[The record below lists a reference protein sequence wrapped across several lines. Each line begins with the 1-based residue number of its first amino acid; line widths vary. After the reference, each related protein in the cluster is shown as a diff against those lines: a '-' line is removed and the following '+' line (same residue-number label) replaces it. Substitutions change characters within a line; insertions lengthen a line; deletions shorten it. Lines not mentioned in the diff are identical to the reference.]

1 MSTKLKSIRLFLSLI
16 AVLALVAAVACAAED
31 EEEEPAP
38 QPETKAVAPAE
49 TAPTAA
55 PAAKE
60 TMKET
65 PKEAPAETM
74 GEPAL
79 AKVGVNG
86 NVTFRYDGPI
96 PTKFNEAPIVAELVK
111 KGELPPVEERLP
123 EDPLVIPPPEAI
135 GVYGGTWRRVYTWA
149 GDHAITYTDSLLWA
163 DSDGSA
169 WLPHMA
175 KSVEMSNDNK
185 TMTIK
190 LRKGHKWSDGTPFT
204 TADFQWGWDNIANN
218 EEISPVFDAN
228 WVSPV
233 TRNKPKFEVVD
244 DTTVTYTWD
253 DPYGVA
259 PVMLLRGSFLHVN
272 FRWPWWGPSHYMKQF
287 HACCV
292 DKAELDKMVADA
304 GVDNWVELLKLKKNA
319 YQNPELPGL
328 AAWKTSDPSE
338 GEEWIL
344 ERNPY
349 YPAIDTAGNQLPY
362 IDRIHLT
369 LVEDLE
375 TAGLRA
381 ANGDIDFQGRHMTL
395 AKLPLYL
402 KEKDRT
408 NIEAQLYNSPSPSDT
423 TININQSYNQDPVIG
438 DLLRTRDFRIAL
450 SLGIDRNEINETF
463 FLGRGTPRAYIPEK
477 GTMFYPGDDYHDK
490 YSTFDPDEANR
501 LLDGIGLE
509 KNADGRRIRSDGEP
523 LRLHFVTL
531 GAYAVD
537 YAPVAEIICRTW
549 DKHLGIACDYTTTR
563 DAARMIQNNEEYLF
577 VWESGAGVI
586 PWVGTWNF
594 CPCFQHFRSAVEPG
608 RYYQTGGESGEPS
621 TDPKYANPEGE
632 FPIKRLQDIFDEGK
646 QYPFG
651 HPKQIELGQEGY
663 KIHVDEMINIGVVG
677 SSPLMKGT
685 FLKKTN
691 MKNVPANSLMQGY
704 FNAVPA
710 RAEVYFFE
718 DGKNDAGY

>member
-16 AVLALVAAVACAAED
+16 AALALVAAVACAAE

-38 QPETKAVAPAE
+38 QTETKAAAPAE

-65 PKEAPAETM
+65 PKEEPAEAM

-79 AKVGVNG
+79 AKIGVNG

-190 LRKGHKWSDGTPFT
+190 LRKGHKWSDGMPFT

-304 GVDNWVELLKLKKNA
+304 GVDNWVELPQAQEERL
-319 YQNPELPGL
+319 PEPRAPG
-328 AAWKTSDPSE
+328 S
-338 GEEWIL
+338 
-344 ERNPY
+344 R
-349 YPAIDTAGNQLPY
+349 
-362 IDRIHLT
+362 R
-369 LVEDLE
+369 VEDLGPE
-375 TAGLRA
+375 RGRGMDPRA
-381 ANGDIDFQGRHMTL
+381 QPLLSSDRYGGEPAPLHRQDSPDPRRGPGDGRPQGRQRRHRLPGRHMTL

-402 KEKDRT
+402 
-408 NIEAQLYNSPSPSDT
+408 
-423 TININQSYNQDPVIG
+423 
-438 DLLRTRDFRIAL
+438 
-450 SLGIDRNEINETF
+450 
-463 FLGRGTPRAYIPEK
+463 
-477 GTMFYPGDDYHDK
+477 
-490 YSTFDPDEANR
+490 
-501 LLDGIGLE
+501 
-509 KNADGRRIRSDGEP
+509 
-523 LRLHFVTL
+523 
-531 GAYAVD
+531 
-537 YAPVAEIICRTW
+537 
-549 DKHLGIACDYTTTR
+549 
-563 DAARMIQNNEEYLF
+563 
-577 VWESGAGVI
+577 
-586 PWVGTWNF
+586 
-594 CPCFQHFRSAVEPG
+594 
-608 RYYQTGGESGEPS
+608 
-621 TDPKYANPEGE
+621 EGE
-632 FPIKRLQDIFDEGK
+632 G
-646 QYPFG
+646 
-651 HPKQIELGQEGY
+651 
-663 KIHVDEMINIGVVG
+663 
-677 SSPLMKGT
+677 
-685 FLKKTN
+685 
-691 MKNVPANSLMQGY
+691 
-704 FNAVPA
+704 
-710 RAEVYFFE
+710 
-718 DGKNDAGY
+718 

>member
-1 MSTKLKSIRLFLSLI
+1 MSTKLKSIRLMLSLI
-16 AVLALVAAVACAAED
+16 AALALVAAVACAAED
-31 EEEEPAP
+31 EEEPAP
-38 QPETKAVAPAE
+38 QADTQAAAPAAQE
-49 TAPTAA
+49 PTAA
-55 PAAKE
+55 PAAQVAP
-60 TMKET
+60 TAA
-65 PKEAPAETM
+65 PQEAPAAAM
-74 GEPAL
+74 GDPAL
-79 AKVGVNG
+79 AKVGLNG

-111 KGELPPVEERLP
+111 AGELPPVEERLP

-218 EEISPVFDAN
+218 EEISPVFSADWKLA
-228 WVSPV
+228 PV

-244 DTTVTYTWD
+244 DTTVTFTWD

-259 PVMLLRGSFLHVN
+259 PVMLLQGLVPPRELPVAVVGPVPLHEAVP
-272 FRWPWWGPSHYMKQF
+272 RRAASTRRT
-287 HACCV
+287 
-292 DKAELDKMVADA
+292 LDKMIADA
-304 GVDNWVELLKLKKNA
+304 GVDTWVELLSLKKNA
-319 YQNPELPGL
+319 YQNPDLPGL

-402 KEKDRT
+402 KEKEQDEHRGAALQL
-408 NIEAQLYNSPSPSDT
+408 AQP
-423 TININQSYNQDPVIG
+423 Q
-438 DLLRTRDFRIAL
+438 R
-450 SLGIDRNEINETF
+450 
-463 FLGRGTPRAYIPEK
+463 
-477 GTMFYPGDDYHDK
+477 HD
-490 YSTFDPDEANR
+490 
-501 LLDGIGLE
+501 
-509 KNADGRRIRSDGEP
+509 
-523 LRLHFVTL
+523 H
-531 GAYAVD
+531 
-537 YAPVAEIICRTW
+537 
-549 DKHLGIACDYTTTR
+549 
-563 DAARMIQNNEEYLF
+563 
-577 VWESGAGVI
+577 
-586 PWVGTWNF
+586 
-594 CPCFQHFRSAVEPG
+594 
-608 RYYQTGGESGEPS
+608 
-621 TDPKYANPEGE
+621 
-632 FPIKRLQDIFDEGK
+632 
-646 QYPFG
+646 
-651 HPKQIELGQEGY
+651 
-663 KIHVDEMINIGVVG
+663 
-677 SSPLMKGT
+677 
-685 FLKKTN
+685 
-691 MKNVPANSLMQGY
+691 
-704 FNAVPA
+704 
-710 RAEVYFFE
+710 
-718 DGKNDAGY
+718 